1 MGFEEFSALPI
12 GAQLGI
18 VGFILALVLLAI
30 AQALSVA
37 SSRAKAQTALLNDLV
52 REVRR
57 LSDVGPGTG
66 TMAGRRGDPRR
77 ADGGPRPLK
86 SAPVQKRSASYH
98 APGSKRLG
106 RPLS

>member
-1 MGFEEFSALPI
+1 MGFEDFSALPI

-18 VGFILALVLLAI
+18 VGFVLALVLLAI

-57 LSDVGPGTG
+57 LSDEGPSTG
-66 TMAGRRGDPRR
+66 TMTGRRGAPRHVP
-77 ADGGPRPLK
+77 GGPRPLK
-86 SAPVQKRSASYH
+86 SAPVQKRSASYQ
-98 APGSKRLG
+98 APGNKQFG